1 MRFDTIRINGSSMSR
16 RCSCSKE
23 HLWIRHDDIISN
35 GEMKD
40 NMKIVKFLEKLGLLI
55 KGVSEAIENEARKML
70 LLKCY

>member
-1 MRFDTIRINGSSMSR
+1 
-16 RCSCSKE
+16 
-23 HLWIRHDDIISN
+23 
-35 GEMKD
+35 MKD